1 MEFHDG
7 NGVEMTIQVNPGLY
21 PTNDQMR
28 DVMGTFCTGVT
39 VISGMDDNGNPV
51 GFTAQSLTS
60 LSLDPPLISISP
72 ARTSTTWP
80 LIRSNGAFC
89 VNVLS
94 EDQRHVSGAF
104 ARSGG
109 DKFSGLEWNVRDG
122 HPAPRIEGSLAWISC
137 VIEAEHEAGDHT
149 LVIGRVVALEASRSV
164 RPLVFFDGS
173 YRSLA

>member
-1 MEFHDG
+1 
-7 NGVEMTIQVNPGLY
+7 MTTQMNTSLY
-21 PTNDQMR
+21 PSSQQMR

-39 VISGMDDNGNPV
+39 VVSGLDDNGNPV
-51 GFTAQSLTS
+51 GFTAKSLTS

-80 LIRSNGAFC
+80 LIRGTGAFC

-94 EDQRHVSGAF
+94 EGQRHVSGAF

-109 DKFSGLEWNVRDG
+109 DKFSGLDWTVRDG
-122 HPAPRIEGSLAWISC
+122 HPAPRIEGAVAWISC
-137 VIEAEHEAGDHT
+137 VIEAEHDAGDHT
-149 LVIGRVVALEASRSV
+149 LVIGRVVDLEASRSV